1 MERTTWKID
10 PTHTNIGFT
19 VRHMVVAKVH
29 GRFTRFGG
37 DVTLGEDGSL
47 LAATAEIEAA
57 SIDTQVGARD
67 DHLRSADFFDVESHP
82 TIRFRSEKVEKVGD
96 DRYRVSGILEIR
108 GVEKELVLD
117 TEYLGRAK
125 DPFGVERIAFSAGT
139 TIDRREF
146 GLTWNQAMET
156 GGILVGEK
164 VRIGLEIQAVPQ
176 AVAEAA

>member
-1 MERTTWKID
+1 MVRWRSLAPRCSSSSATFRLTADRCMPRARAAPAKLPARTTVTKITKERNST
-10 PTHTNIGFT
+10 PTSLGIVAGF
-19 VRHMVVAKVH
+19 
-29 GRFTRFGG
+29 GNN
-37 DVTLGEDGSL
+37 
-47 LAATAEIEAA
+47 
-57 SIDTQVGARD
+57 
-67 DHLRSADFFDVESHP
+67 LRSADFFDVESHP

>member
-1 MERTTWKID
+1 MAKNTWQLD

-29 GRFTRFGG
+29 GRFARFIG
-37 DVTLGEDGSL
+37 DVSLAEDGSL
-47 LAATAEIEAA
+47 LGATAEIEAA
-57 SIDTQVGARD
+57 SIDTQVEARD
-67 DHLRSADFFDVESHP
+67 NHLRSADFFDVESHP
-82 TIRFRSEKVEKVGD
+82 TIRFQSEKVEKVGD
-96 DRYRVSGILEIR
+96 DRYRMSGTLEIR
-108 GVEKELVLD
+108 GIAKEVVLD

-125 DPFGVERIAFSAGT
+125 DPFGVERVAFSAKT
-139 TIDRREF
+139 RIDRRDF

-164 VRIGLEIQAVPQ
+164 IEIGLEVQAVPQ

>member
-1 MERTTWKID
+1 M
-10 PTHTNIGFT
+10 
-19 VRHMVVAKVH
+19 
-29 GRFTRFGG
+29 
-37 DVTLGEDGSL
+37 
-47 LAATAEIEAA
+47 
-57 SIDTQVGARD
+57 
-67 DHLRSADFFDVESHP
+67 ESHP